1 MDVYGTVTG
10 DNTNMQ
16 IHSTINTK
24 AKYKVYLESLLFN
37 KDNTNESTICT
48 ATTTMIED
56 NINKG
61 KCLYPWNNTF

>member
-1 MDVYGTVTG
+1 MDVGGTVTG
-10 DNTNMQ
+10 DNTNIQ

-24 AKYKVYLESLLFN
+24 AKYKVYLESLLFMKSN
-37 KDNTNESTICT
+37 MDENTICA